1 MAQLIQGTD
10 ITLYGVTNT
19 TVSNVL
25 IGEPSADGKTFTLGI
40 PKGDTND
47 WADRKIGFFGRI
59 FRSIGF
65 PAQGIEANI
74 PLSWHKKVQ
83 VEYAPITGKCTVYE
97 KNTFTKHVFAD
108 VYYHDGRGERTKTT
122 GAEKAED
129 VTVNIYSFA
138 HDGSYIPKIGDIIVS
153 GECEYVFDAST
164 EAKASASMATFRST
178 YPGYAL
184 IKSVDSKLNGNKF
197 DIDIIGR

>member
-1 MAQLIQGTD
+1 VMQMIQGTD
-10 ITLYGVTNT
+10 ITLYGTTNI

-25 IGEPSADGKTFTLGI
+25 VGEPSADGKTFTLGI
-40 PKGDTND
+40 PKGDSNE
-47 WADRKIGFFGRI
+47 WMDRKIGFFGRI

-83 VEYAPITGKCTVYE
+83 VTYAPITGKCTVFE
-97 KNTFTKHVFAD
+97 KGTFTKHVFND
-108 VYYHDGRGERTKTT
+108 VFFQDGRGERTNKT

-129 VTVNIYSFA
+129 VIVNIYSFA
-138 HDGSYIPKIGDIIVS
+138 HDGSYIPKVGDIIVS
-153 GECEYVFDAST
+153 GECEFVFDAST
-164 EAKASASMATFRST
+164 EANASASMATFRTT

-197 DIDIIGR
+197 DINIIGR

>member
-10 ITLYGVTNT
+10 ITLYGTTNI

-40 PKGDTND
+40 PKGDSNE

-83 VEYAPITGKCTVYE
+83 AEYAPITGKVTIYA
-97 KNTFTKHVFAD
+97 KGSFTKHVFSDA
-108 VYYHDGRGERTKTT
+108 YYVDGRGSGANKVS
-122 GAEKAED
+122 AEKVEE
-129 VTVNIYSFA
+129 VSVRIYSFA
-138 HDGSYIPKIGDIIVS
+138 HDGTYVPKAGDIIVN
-153 GECEYVFDAST
+153 GECEFTFDTST
-164 EAKASASMATFRST
+164 EANASASMATFRST

-184 IKSVDSKLNGNKF
+184 VKTVESKLNGNKSDF
-197 DIDIIGR
+197 DIIGR